1 MKKDAPRSGLRY
13 LVLLIALFFPVT
25 GAWASVTIVGSRI
38 IYPSTVASVDVQLKN
53 NDDFPYIVQTWF
65 DNGDVAP

>member
-25 GAWASVTIVGSRI
+25 GAWASVT
-38 IYPSTVASVDVQLKN
+38 
-53 NDDFPYIVQTWF
+53 
-65 DNGDVAP
+65 